1 MRYELFKPNTG
12 NQYEVAVL
20 LKASTFRKDL
30 MQSYYADPLVRM
42 GVPLDQIIAM
52 TLEYDDAKKVSA
64 KTVKEYL
71 PKLGSTL
78 NRLGTKYL
86 YVCDATYF
94 KALTGMKKA
103 DIYLGYVLPCV
114 VPGAEH
120 MQVVYGINYQQLVFA
135 EDKRPLLTVGLKAL
149 TDHKYGRY
157 QDPGTGIIHGA
168 FYPDSI
174 EAIRHSLNLLKQYPR
189 LTCDIEAFG
198 LGLSEA
204 GIGTIAFAY
213 DKHHFHAFKVDLM
226 ELPFVTDEGH
236 HCVRRD
242 NEERRALLREFF
254 ETYEGSLIFHHAV
267 FDVKHIVYNL
277 WMDDPL
283 DLPGQCRGIDI
294 MSKALHCTRVMA
306 YLATNSCAGNNLKL
320 KFLAQSFAGN
330 YAVDDI
336 HDIRL
341 IPTDKLLEYNGVD
354 CLSTFW
360 LAEKMYPIMRDD
372 QQLEL
377 YNGLFRDSLTLL
389 IDIELSGMPMC
400 PRKITETKVKLEGL
414 QQGYWDTMMAHP
426 LVPQLNL
433 WLQTKEMDKKN
444 ASLKNTVHPITKWS
458 DPNEKWYVSFNPG
471 SGQQLAQLLYE
482 FMELPILDL
491 TDTGQPATGSGTIEK
506 LLDHDKAKPHIA
518 FLKALMDWSAVSK
531 ILAAFM
537 PAFENG
543 QLKADGMKYLHG
555 AFNLGGTKSGRL
567 SSSDPNMQN
576 IPAGS
581 AYGKLVKELFMAA
594 KGWVFAGADF
604 NSLEDYISALT
615 TKDPNKLKV
624 YEEGFDG
631 HSLRAAFYFKEDLE
645 ALGHFID
652 LKDPKSVN
660 SIKDLPEPFRQ
671 DSKAPTFLLTYGGTY
686 MGMMKNLGWPEA
698 KAKRIEKNY
707 HDLYKVSDEY
717 IAARVKQAETDGYVT
732 VAFGLRLRTPALK
745 KSLMRSK
752 TTPAQA
758 KAEGRTAGNA
768 MGQSYG
774 LLNNRAAVAFR
785 KRLRASPYRYDCK
798 IVALIHDAIYL
809 VMRQKPEVIEWVN
822 NALVEEMSWQELPE
836 LQHPTVKI
844 GAQLDLFYPSWAHA
858 LTLPVAAN
866 QDQIVELCAAHIK
879 KVREKEAKAA

>member
-1 MRYELFKPNTG
+1 MRYELFKPNAG

-52 TLEYDDAKKVSA
+52 TLEYDDSKKVSA

-78 NRLGTKYL
+78 NRLGTKYM

-149 TDHKYGRY
+149 TDHRRGTY

-226 ELPFVTDEGH
+226 ELPFITDEGH
-236 HCVRRD
+236 YCVRRD

-277 WMDDPL
+277 WMADPL

-294 MSKALHCTRVMA
+294 MSKALHCTRVMS

-414 QQGYWDTMMAHP
+414 QQGYWDTMMTHP
-426 LVPQLNL
+426 LVPKLNL
-433 WLQTKEMDKKN
+433 WLQTREMEKKN

-506 LLDHDKAKPHIA
+506 LMDHDKAKPHIA

-531 ILAAFM
+531 ILSAFM
-537 PAFENG
+537 PAFEKG

-567 SSSDPNMQN
+567 SSSDPNLQN
-576 IPAGS
+576 LPSGS
-581 AYGKLVKELFMAA
+581 AYGKLVKQLFVAA
-594 KGWVFAGADF
+594 SGWVLCGADF
-604 NSLEDYISALT
+604 ASLEDRISALL

-624 YEEGFDG
+624 YTDGYDG
-631 HSLRAAFYFKEDLE
+631 HCLRAFGYFGTQMPD
-645 ALGHFID
+645 ID
-652 LKDPKSVN
+652 PDSVESIN
-660 SIKDLPEPFRQ
+660 SIAIRYPELRQ

-686 MGMMKNLGWPEA
+686 MGMMKNLGWPED
-698 KAKRIEKNY
+698 KARSVERNY
-707 HDLYKVSDEY
+707 HGLYKVSDDY
-717 IAARVKQAETDGYVT
+717 IAERVKQAEIDGYVT

-752 TTPAQA
+752 TTPSQA

-785 KRLRASPYRYDCK
+785 KRVRASKYRYDVK
-798 IVALIHDAIYL
+798 IVCLIHDSIYL
-809 VMRQKPEVIEWVN
+809 IVKQDPEILAWVN
-822 NALVEEMSWQELPE
+822 QALTEEMSWQGLPE
-836 LQHPTVKI
+836 IYHPDVPL
-844 GAQLDLFYPSWAHA
+844 GAEMDVHYQNWAQPI
-858 LTLPVAAN
+858 TLPNNATPAE
-866 QDQIVELCAAHIK
+866 IVELCKAGKKKYDEKNLQALQAA
-879 KVREKEAKAA
+879 